1 MVPSEVEGERTEVR
15 GKLKKRPFVFVILL
29 VLPGTG
35 FAAATGLEGT
45 VLSAGVGATGV
56 YIEVFNRLPDGLVSP
71 VATTTSGES
80 GLFTIQMPR
89 GDYYVTARKRPSG
102 TSSVGMLF
110 GTSGDIPITV
120 REGLTPVPPIELDDR
135 GGLGSMGE
143 AGVNIQGSVAYEG
156 SGLGGAFVYVYPGM
170 QRRGPGYLARVRSA
184 EDGAFSVKV
193 PAGVYSITIRNSDG
207 GDGMGS
213 VQREDLVGEY
223 GQNPIQVG
231 QDSMMV
237 GTVQLRK
244 VDLLVWEK
252 RRWAV
257 QGAPLSVSGT
267 IFNEEGSPVAGVYAF
282 LYSDHRMVGK
292 PAAISSPTGDDG
304 IYEVRVLK
312 PGSYYL
318 GARSRYGGPV
328 EPGELMGAY
337 DTGGIQPVE
346 LMSGKSLPECDI
358 VVREVW

>member
-110 GTSGDIPITV
+110 GTSGDI
-120 REGLTPVPPIELDDR
+120 PVPPIELDDR

-318 GARSRYGGPV
+318 GSQV
-328 EPGELMGAY
+328 N
-337 DTGGIQPVE
+337 
-346 LMSGKSLPECDI
+346 
-358 VVREVW
+358 